1 MARYPDFSQYHYHIE
16 QVLGKNTMGGR
27 VTYLASHLHN
37 QKTVVIKQYQFAKM
51 GNWNSYRA
59 HQSEIKVLRSLNL
72 ASIPRYLDSFET
84 PNGFCLV
91 QEYKQAQS
99 LEQVKELTPP
109 EIKQVALN
117 VLEIL
122 IYLQKQNPPIIHG
135 DIKPD
140 NILIDQNNGLKI
152 YLVNF
157 GLAKIGSS
165 ELGMSRTLRGTV
177 GFMPP
182 EEMFNHQLT
191 TASDLY
197 SVGATVVCLLTNTP
211 SQKINQLIA
220 PHSYQL
226 HYQHL
231 LTHIHPRFRRWLRK
245 MTAPKPSDRFTN
257 ALTAYQALE
266 PLSIEGKA
274 TLLPRWPILHQY
286 SLKSL
291 VLGISILV
299 ALALVGMTGF
309 MYWQGRTVR
318 LLLTTKDCEGCYLRH
333 LTLRQ
338 GNLMGAKLAEA
349 NLKDSNL
356 KHSNLANADLRGVN
370 LSNAYLKGVTLT
382 GANLQGAILRGVNLM
397 EANLQ
402 GANLEGAN
410 LEGAI
415 LNEAN
420 LTQTNFKF
428 ANLLNAKLKDT
439 RLIKSNLEGA
449 NLGGANMEG
458 ANLEKAILPDG
469 RLSQ

>member
-1 MARYPDFSQYHYHIE
+1 MARYPNFLQYNYHIE
-16 QVLGKNTMGGR
+16 QVLGKNSTGGR
-27 VTYLASHLHN
+27 VTYLASHVDT
-37 QKTVVIKQYQFAKM
+37 QKTVVIKKYQFAKI
-51 GNWNSYRA
+51 GNWNSYQA
-59 HQSEIKVLRSLNL
+59 HQSEIRVLRSLNL

-91 QEYKQAQS
+91 QEYKQGQS
-99 LEQVKELTPP
+99 LGQIKGLSPP

-117 VLEIL
+117 LLEIL
-122 IYLQKQNPPIIHG
+122 IYLQKHHPPIIHG

-140 NILIDQNNGLKI
+140 NILIDPDNGLKV
-152 YLVNF
+152 YLIDF
-157 GLAKIGSS
+157 GFARMGSCD
-165 ELGMSRTLRGTV
+165 LGMSSSIRGTV

-182 EEMFNHQLT
+182 EEMFNRQLT

-197 SVGATVVCLLTNTP
+197 SLGATLVCLLTGSSAHN
-211 SQKINQLIA
+211 INQLLD
-220 PHSYQL
+220 PHGYQL

-231 LTHIHPRFRRWLRK
+231 LLHLHPRFRRWLRK
-245 MTAPKPSDRFTN
+245 MTAPKQSDRFAD
-257 ALTAYQALE
+257 ALTAYQALKS
-266 PLSIEGKA
+266 LSIEKK
-274 TLLPRWPILHQY
+274 TSFFLYRPILKKY
-286 SLKSL
+286 SLKSII
-291 VLGISILV
+291 LGITILV
-299 ALALVGMTGF
+299 ALALAGMTGF

-318 LLLTTKDCEGCYLRH
+318 LLLTSKNCEGCYLRH

-338 GNLMGAKLAEA
+338 GNLIGVKLAQA

-356 KHSNLANADLRGVN
+356 KDSNLANADLRRVN

-382 GANLQGAILRGVNLM
+382 GANLEGAILKGVNLM
-397 EANLQ
+397 EANLE

-415 LNEAN
+415 LNGAN

-428 ANLLNAKLKDT
+428 ANLLNAKLKYT

-458 ANLEKAILPDG
+458 ANLENTILPDSNF
-469 RLSQ
+469 SQ